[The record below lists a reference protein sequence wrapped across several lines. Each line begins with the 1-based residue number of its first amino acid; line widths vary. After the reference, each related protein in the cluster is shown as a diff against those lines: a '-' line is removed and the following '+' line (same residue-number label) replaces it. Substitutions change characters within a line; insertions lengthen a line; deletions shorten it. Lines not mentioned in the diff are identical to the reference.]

1 LNITKRFTT
10 GRVLIAGDCTL
21 AHDLDAAAYFRP
33 CPRKQPASYLFVMRA
48 RTLIALSFVAVAS
61 LAACTKNS
69 SVSAGSGT
77 NYSTSGNCVDNC
89 GNDAKCQ
96 ASCQDTSN
104 QNPPIGAS
112 R

>member
-1 LNITKRFTT
+1 
-10 GRVLIAGDCTL
+10 
-21 AHDLDAAAYFRP
+21 
-33 CPRKQPASYLFVMRA
+33 MRA
-48 RTLIALSFVAVAS
+48 LTLIFVVVLAS